1 MSGYLASKDRPRK
14 LGKLPWN
21 LSEKRLLKRSK
32 TARGVGKMMMILI
45 NIPSNVSI
53 IIIWIY
59 VTSKSLL
66 GWNDQL
72 LMDFGARFN
81 FFMLTSLLID
91 IFWSRKVIF
100 RDIMM
105 CLFHEIGPIMSKM
118 VFGGFCLVDT
128 SYQKTEKIPHWKS
141 YELKVLQI
149 LIRSVVPTSSY
160 GWTKYSNFNVTEYR
174 LAKSWEPK
182 KSHFW
187 YSDFFGYM

>member
-1 MSGYLASKDRPRK
+1 MTPYHC
-14 LGKLPWN
+14 
-21 LSEKRLLKRSK
+21 
-32 TARGVGKMMMILI
+32 
-45 NIPSNVSI
+45 
-53 IIIWIY
+53 IWIY
-59 VTSKSLL
+59 VTSKSLI

-72 LMDFGARFN
+72 LMNFGARVN
-81 FFMLTSLLID
+81 FFMLTSLLVD

-100 RDIMM
+100 SDILMS
-105 CLFHEIGPIMSKM
+105 LFHEIGPIMSKM

-128 SYQKTEKIPHWKS
+128 SYQKTEKSSDWKS

-160 GWTKYSNFNVTEYR
+160 GWTKSCILNITR
-174 LAKSWEPK
+174 IGLAKSWETE